1 MKRQNIT
8 LSLPK
13 KLILKAKHLAVE
25 QGKSLS
31 GMLAEYIEEI
41 VDDDHA
47 RRRARTRIERRLE
60 KGLDLGTR
68 GRIPWTRDE
77 IHDR

>member
-41 VDDDHA
+41 VDKNRA
-47 RRRARTRIERRLE
+47 RQRARTRIERRLE
-60 KGLDLGTR
+60 RGIELGTR

-77 IHDR
+77 LHER